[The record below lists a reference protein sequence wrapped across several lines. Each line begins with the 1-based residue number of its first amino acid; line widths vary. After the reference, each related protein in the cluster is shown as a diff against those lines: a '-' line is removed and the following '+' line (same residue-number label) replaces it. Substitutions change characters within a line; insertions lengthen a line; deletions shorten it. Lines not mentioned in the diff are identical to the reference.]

1 VKEIIISDG
10 TTVIV
15 DDDDFDRLSQ
25 WKWSAHGEGYA
36 MRGEHIGNRKYKY
49 FTMHREIIGA
59 KKGEIVDH
67 INGNKLD
74 NRKENLRIANRSQN
88 ATNSKHR
95 KNESGYRGVCMDKRR
110 WLWKAEIRVGE
121 GKRSFLGYYDN
132 KLEAAR
138 AYNEAAIKYHGEF
151 AKLNELGEES

>member
-1 VKEIIISDG
+1 VAEIIISDG
-10 TTVIV
+10 TSVIV
-15 DDDDFDRLSQ
+15 DAEDYDWLIN

-59 KKGEIVDH
+59 KKGDIVDH
-67 INGNKLD
+67 VNGNKLD

-95 KNESGYRGVCMDKRR
+95 KNKSGYRGVCMDKRR
-110 WLWKAEIRVGE
+110 GLWKSEIRVGD
-121 GKRSFLGYYDN
+121 GKRKFLGYYEA
-132 KLEAAR
+132 KIEAAK
-138 AYNEAAIKYHGEF
+138 AYNDAATKYHGEF
-151 AKLNELGEES
+151 AKLNEIKEEF

>member
-1 VKEIIISDG
+1 M
-10 TTVIV
+10 V
-15 DDDDFDRLSQ
+15 DDEDYEWLTN

-49 FTMHREIIGA
+49 FTMHREIVGA
-59 KKGEIVDH
+59 KKGDIVDH

-95 KNESGYRGVCMDKRR
+95 KNESGYRGVCKDKRR
-110 WLWKAEIRVGE
+110 GLWKSEIRVGD
-121 GKRSFLGYYDN
+121 GKRKFLGYYED
-132 KLEAAR
+132 KIEAAK
-138 AYNEAAIKYHGEF
+138 AYNGAAIMYHGEF
-151 AKLNELGEES
+151 AKLNEIEGEF

>member
-1 VKEIIISDG
+1 MAEIVISDG
-10 TTVIV
+10 SSVMV
-15 DDDDFDRLSQ
+15 DDEDYEWLTN

-49 FTMHREIIGA
+49 FTMHREIVGA
-59 KKGEIVDH
+59 KKGDIVDH

-95 KNESGYRGVCMDKRR
+95 KNESGYRGVCKDKRR
-110 WLWKAEIRVGE
+110 GLWKSEIRIGD
-121 GKRSFLGYYDN
+121 GKRKFLGYYED
-132 KLEAAR
+132 KIEAAK
-138 AYNEAAIKYHGEF
+138 AYNEAAISYHGEF
-151 AKLNELGEES
+151 AKLNEIEGEF